1 MITHVTRSPWIL
13 FPFRRCRCAPPPT
26 KTAAGESEEQIK
38 SVRDRL
44 WKCLS
49 WKETRKA
56 AAPPHGRGFG
66 PRRVRPLLA
75 GSSETR
81 DPGFRRCKLG
91 CSGWPRSRRN
101 PDFRGRRGLQI
112 ARLARWTGRKR
123 AREPNRN
130 QTACEVGKK
139 ARAGFR
145 RPRWRQQ
152 QQQQYPALSLA
163 AKYAFGRLVCTVLL
177 PWHGPEQAWDAT
189 WRVCAADIVA
199 KSAHQARGS

>member
-1 MITHVTRSPWIL
+1 MP
-13 FPFRRCRCAPPPT
+13 PPPPPT
-26 KTAAGESEEQIK
+26 KTAAGEPEEQIK
-38 SVRDRL
+38 SVRDHL

-130 QTACEVGKK
+130 QTACEVGEKK
-139 ARAGFR
+139 
-145 RPRWRQQ
+145 
-152 QQQQYPALSLA
+152 
-163 AKYAFGRLVCTVLL
+163 
-177 PWHGPEQAWDAT
+177 PEQDSGGLGGVSSSSSILPFLWQQNRRLDGSFARCCSPDT
-189 WRVCAADIVA
+189 VPSRPGTADIVA
-199 KSAHQARGS
+199 KSAHQARGC